1 MFMLTM
7 GSGMCLGFPDVC
19 LTPAVVPVPTPYP
32 NIAMTSTSSPVA
44 NNVLIDCMPVV
55 NQLTKG
61 YVSNGD
67 EAGSIGGVLTHLID
81 GMTVYLVGC
90 TTIIV
95 DGAPAQ
101 RLTSIT
107 GQNSAGML
115 SNAPGMCLVPSQ
127 ITVLALG

>member
-7 GSGMCLGFPDVC
+7 GTGMNLGFPDVC
-19 LTPAVVPVPTPYP
+19 LTPAVAPVPTPYP
-32 NIAMTSTSSPVA
+32 NISMTSASAPVA
-44 NNVLIDCMPVV
+44 NTVLIDCMPVI
-55 NQLTKG
+55 NLLSKG

-67 EAGSIGGVLTHLID
+67 EAGTVGGVVSHLID
-81 GMTVYLVGC
+81 GMTLYLVGC

-107 GQNSAGML
+107 GQNSAGMV
-115 SNAPGMCLVPSQ
+115 SNAPGICIAPSQ
-127 ITVLALG
+127 VTVLALG